1 MVLPVV
7 LPVVLAM
14 RPEMSIKGYVNLIG
28 VLATIGSA
36 SALVSCDGS
45 GGGEARTSA
54 RDSVILAIR
63 PEPPGLDP
71 TTGSA
76 AAIGSMTVTSIFEGL
91 TRVNEA
97 GDVLPGLAQAWTIS
111 DDATHYTFHLEENVV
126 FSDGTAFDADD
137 VKFTFTRN
145 AGADSTSKRKAYFT
159 QMTSIETPDPF
170 TVEITIAR
178 PNAFFLFNLA
188 EPVSAIVAPES
199 AATNRISPVGTGP
212 YMLARWQQGSRVQ
225 LVANPL
231 YRRPEQVRI
240 KNVEFR
246 FIEDPASQV
255 AAMLAEEIDA
265 ILYLEA
271 KEAVSQFENDD
282 RFDTIIGTTEGETIL
297 AMNNARAPLDDVR
310 VRRAISLAIDR
321 QAVIDGAEFGYGIP
335 IGSHFAP
342 HHPDHIDLTGVYPFD
357 PVAARR
363 LLDEAGYDEIELTL
377 KVPTF
382 SYTRRSAEIIASQ
395 LSKVGITA
403 SIEPLEFANWL
414 ETVYRQR
421 AYDLSIVAHV
431 EPLDIEIYANPD
443 YYFQYDS
450 AAFREIWASAIS
462 ATTPEDRHDKLVQA
476 QRKLSEDAVNGFL
489 FQLAQVVIK
498 KKELK
503 GLWRNAPMSVN
514 NLAGLY
520 WAP

>member
-1 MVLPVV
+1 MSTLMGTRALHDMNISRYMLGAGTVISLLLVS
-7 LPVVLAM
+7 LAAC
-14 RPEMSIKGYVNLIG
+14 EGDDQG
-28 VLATIGSA
+28 A
-36 SALVSCDGS
+36 SAV
-45 GGGEARTSA
+45 TS

-97 GDVLPGLAQAWTIS
+97 GDVLPSLAQSWKVTADGKT
-111 DDATHYTFHLEENVV
+111 YTFTLEDNVL
-126 FSDGTAFDADD
+126 FSDGTSFDASD
-137 VKFTFTRN
+137 VKFTFERN
-145 AGADSTSKRKAYFT
+145 ASDESTSKRKAYFT
-159 QMTSIETPDPF
+159 QMTAIETPDPL
-170 TVEITIAR
+170 TVEITLEA

-188 EPVSAIVAPES
+188 EPVSAIVAPET
-199 AATNRISPVGTGP
+199 ADTNRISPVGTGP
-212 YMLARWQQGSRVQ
+212 YLLTRWQRGSRVQ
-225 LVANPL
+225 LTANPN
-231 YRRPEQVRI
+231 YRDPDSVNI
-240 KNVEFR
+240 ANVEFR

-255 AAMLAEEIDA
+255 SAMLAEEIDA
-265 ILYLEA
+265 ILYMEA
-271 KEAVSQFENDD
+271 KEAVSQFEGDD
-282 RFDTIIGTTEGETIL
+282 RFDMIIGTTEGETIL

-321 QAVIDGAEFGYGIP
+321 QAIIDGAEFGYGVP

-342 HHPDHIDLTGVYPFD
+342 HHPDYVDLTATYAFNPT
-357 PVAARR
+357 AARA
-363 LLDEAGYDEIELTL
+363 LLDEAGYETLDLAL

-382 SYTRRSAEIIASQ
+382 AYTRRSAEIIASQ
-395 LSKVGITA
+395 LSKVGINA

-450 AAFREIWASAIS
+450 EEFREIWSAAIG
-462 ATTPEDRHDKLVQA
+462 AMTAEEQHANLVAA
-476 QRKLSEDAVNGFL
+476 QEKLSQDAVNGFL

-503 GLWRNAPMSVN
+503 GIWRNAPMSVN
-514 NLAGLY
+514 DLKSLH
-520 WAP
+520 WAE